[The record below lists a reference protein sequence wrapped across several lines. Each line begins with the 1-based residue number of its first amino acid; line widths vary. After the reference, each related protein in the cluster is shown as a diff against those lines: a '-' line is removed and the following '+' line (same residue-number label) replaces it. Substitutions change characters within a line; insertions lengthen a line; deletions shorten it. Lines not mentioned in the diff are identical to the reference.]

1 MTNKLRKIKA
11 RTTWVQIYEQLGSIS
26 KAARRCGIPRSTLY
40 RWVNRYKT
48 EGVDGLK
55 DKSQRPNKLGK
66 LKLTTDIEKLIIS
79 LRQKHKFGPKR
90 INITLIRNYNINLSP
105 STIWRILKK
114 HNIPAIKRYRK
125 RDNYKRYNRP
135 IPGDRVQIDV
145 TKIRKNC
152 YQFTAVDDCTRLRVL
167 RLYQN
172 KTAENAILFLYE
184 ILDNFPFPI
193 QRIQSD
199 WGTEFFNYVFQEELM
214 QHFIKFRP
222 IKPRS
227 PHLNGKVERS
237 QQTDKVE
244 FYNLLNLKD
253 PKLELSKLLAE
264 WEYFYNHKRPH
275 SALDDKTPWEKF
287 EELESK
293 VPIQPEVTG
302 NYWNSNEQILPRSSK
317 FLKWQNNL
325 SHLY

>member
-1 MTNKLRKIKA
+1 M
-11 RTTWVQIYEQLGSIS
+11 
-26 KAARRCGIPRSTLY
+26 
-40 RWVNRYKT
+40 
-48 EGVDGLK
+48 
-55 DKSQRPNKLGK
+55 
-66 LKLTTDIEKLIIS
+66 
-79 LRQKHKFGPKR
+79 
-90 INITLIRNYNINLSP
+90 
-105 STIWRILKK
+105 
-114 HNIPAIKRYRK
+114 
-125 RDNYKRYNRP
+125 
-135 IPGDRVQIDV
+135 PGDRVQIDV
-145 TKIRKNC
+145 TKIRRNC

-167 RLYQN
+167 RLYTN
-172 KTAENAILFLYE
+172 EAAENAILFLYE

-253 PKLELSKLLAE
+253 SKLELTKLLAE
-264 WEYFYNHKRPH
+264 WEYFYNHKRLH
-275 SALDDKTPWEKF
+275 SALDSKTPWEKF
-287 EELESK
+287 KELEPK
-293 VPIQPEVTG
+293 IPIQPEVTE
-302 NYWNSNEQILPRSSK
+302 NYWDSNEQILLRYSR
-317 FLKWQNNL
+317 FLKWQNKL